1 MIDPTC
7 FYRELLGP
15 VLVPA
20 RTPSPAAPSTASSS
34 ITGTVVRES
43 AHDGD
48 HPNRRR
54 VVFLTVGPG
63 NARHG
68 NRYTE
73 QAARA
78 LVAEIQRRPKVYLGH
93 ASEAAIHAGSERH
106 LGDMTAVAV
115 RGTVHYDPVTKQV
128 VGDIECSPSALQAI
142 DLAHSAGDTIGVS
155 IEAVG
160 EPARYG
166 SHDIVGWRG
175 YRGACLVP
183 EGGAG
188 GMTVRE
194 ADTPAPYDA
203 GGYSD
208 GRENIT
214 MSTST
219 DILRDLYAPL
229 AQAAARAAAVR
240 ETAASD
246 GPWDALVR
254 ETCAGL
260 RAYYPQL
267 TPGAASLIT
276 TRAKETWDPDSL
288 VTWEE
293 TVTREAYAYVDTL
306 PPPLGREGSIQFFD
320 ALIEARG
327 GR

>member
-1 MIDPTC
+1 MIDQAT
-7 FYRELLGP
+7 FYRELMGP
-15 VLVPA
+15 ALAPA
-20 RTPSPAAPSTASSS
+20 TTPATPRTANSST
-34 ITGTVVRES
+34 ITGVVVRES
-43 AHDGD
+43 AHDGH

-54 VVFLTVGPG
+54 VVFLRVGQG

-106 LGDMTAVAV
+106 LGDMTAAAV
-115 RGTVHYDPVTKQV
+115 RETVHYDPATKQV
-128 VGDIECSPSALQAI
+128 VGEIECSPAALQVI
-142 DLAHSAGDTIGVS
+142 DLAHAVGDTIGVS

-160 EPARYG
+160 QRASHG
-166 SHDIVGWRG
+166 SSDIVGWLT

-194 ADTPAPYDA
+194 AATTAAYND
-203 GGYSD
+203 GYTYGYGETTISPSEEFL
-208 GRENIT
+208 RE
-214 MSTST
+214 
-219 DILRDLYAPL
+219 LYAPH

-267 TPGAASLIT
+267 TQGGASLIT

>member
-1 MIDPTC
+1 MIDQAT
-7 FYRELLGP
+7 FYRELMGP
-15 VLVPA
+15 ALAPA
-20 RTPSPAAPSTASSS
+20 PTPAPATPRTANT
-34 ITGTVVRES
+34 ITGIVVRES
-43 AHDGD
+43 AHDGH

-54 VVFLTVGPG
+54 VVFLRVGQG

-78 LVAEIQRRPKVYLGH
+78 LVAEIQRRPKIYLGH

-106 LGDMTAVAV
+106 LGDMTAAAV
-115 RGTVHYDPVTKQV
+115 RETVHYDPATKQV
-128 VGDIECSPSALQAI
+128 VGEIECSPAALQVI
-142 DLAHSAGDTIGVS
+142 DLAHAVGDTIGVS

-160 EPARYG
+160 QRASHG
-166 SHDIVGWRG
+166 SSDIVGWLT

-194 ADTPAPYDA
+194 AATPTPYDA

-208 GRENIT
+208 GRETIT

-229 AQAAARAAAVR
+229 AQATARAAAVR
-240 ETAASD
+240 EAAASET
-246 GPWDALVR
+246 PWEAIVR
-254 ETCAGL
+254 ETRARL
-260 RAYYPQL
+260 RASYPQL
-267 TPGAASLIT
+267 TQGGASLIT
-276 TRAKETWDPDSL
+276 TRADETWYPDGSE
-288 VTWEE
+288 TWEE
-293 TVTREAYAYVDTL
+293 AVTREAYAYVDTL
-306 PPPLGREGSIQFFD
+306 PEPLGREGSIQFFD

>member
-1 MIDPTC
+1 MLDSTA
-7 FYRELLGP
+7 FYRDLLGP
-15 VLVPA
+15 
-20 RTPSPAAPSTASSS
+20 AATTIQPINSSL
-34 ITGTVVRES
+34 TGVVVRES
-43 AHDGD
+43 AHDGQ

-54 VVFLTVGPG
+54 VVFLAMGPG
-63 NARHG
+63 NGRHG
-68 NRYTE
+68 NVYTE
-73 QAARA
+73 QALRA
-78 LVAEIQRRPKVYLGH
+78 LVPEIQRRPKIYTGH

-106 LGDMTAVAV
+106 LGDMAAVAV
-115 RGTVHYDPVTKQV
+115 RETVHYDPATKQV
-128 VGDIECSPSALQAI
+128 VGEIECSPAALNLI
-142 DLAHSAGDTIGVS
+142 DLAHAVGDTIGVS

-160 EPARYG
+160 EPTRYG
-166 SHDIVGWRG
+166 SHDIVGWRN

-194 ADTPAPYDA
+194 AASGAPYD
-203 GGYSD
+203 D
-208 GRENIT
+208 GFGQETT
-214 MSTST
+214 MTDSTAF
-219 DILRDLYAPL
+219 LRDLFAPL

-246 GPWDALVR
+246 GPWEALVR
-254 ETCAGL
+254 ETSAGL

-276 TRAKETWDPDSL
+276 RRAKETWDPNSL

-293 TVTREAYAYVDTL
+293 VVACEASDYVETL
-306 PPPLGREGSIQFFD
+306 PEPLGREGSVRFFD
-320 ALIEARG
+320 ALIEARH